1 MAGGEPRRYNTVNG
15 HGALL
20 PHGSCTRREAAPIA
34 GTRLASSSFAKSP
47 RSVAHQT
54 IIVLDFGSQY
64 TQLIARRLRELSVY
78 SEILPY
84 DTPAEAITA
93 RNPVGVILSGGPK
106 SVSETGAPRCDP
118 SLFTVG
124 VPVLGICYGMQL
136 MTDALG
142 GQVAPAPQREFGHAL
157 VHVSD
162 SRAPIFDGLTGDLRV
177 WASHGDM
184 VAAAPPGFSVLAT
197 SANAPVAAMANT
209 DRQLYAL
216 LFHPEVAHT
225 ERGIEILRNFAYG
238 TCGCTGDWT
247 MRSFIDESTARIRAQ
262 VGDGRVVCALSGG
275 VDSTVAALLVHRAVG
290 DRLTCIFVDNGVLRL
305 NEAAQVRDRFAR
317 KMQLPLDF
325 VDASAL
331 FLDRLAGVTD
341 PERKRKIIGST
352 FIDVFE
358 TRANELGGFDFLAQG
373 TLYPDVIESV
383 SVVGPSAAIKSHH
396 NVGGLPE
403 RMNFALVEPLREL
416 FKDEVRVLGRDL
428 GLEPEFV
435 VRQPF
440 PGPGLA
446 VRILGEVTPERLRL
460 LRLADAI
467 VVDEIR
473 RADLYTSLWQS
484 FAVLLPVQSVGVMG
498 DERTYEYTA
507 AVRAVESRDGMTADW
522 ARLPHD
528 VLGRISSRIV
538 NEVKGI
544 NRVVYDISSKP
555 PSTIEWE

>member
-1 MAGGEPRRYNTVNG
+1 V
-15 HGALL
+15 L
-20 PHGSCTRREAAPIA
+20 
-34 GTRLASSSFAKSP
+34 
-47 RSVAHQT
+47 HQT

-78 SEILPY
+78 CEILPFN
-84 DTPAEAITA
+84 TPAATIAA
-93 RNPVGVILSGGPK
+93 RRPVGVILSGGPK
-106 SVSETGAPRCDP
+106 SVSEIGAPKCDP
-118 SLFTVG
+118 SLFDVG

-136 MTDALG
+136 MTTTLG
-142 GQVAPAPQREFGHAL
+142 GRVAPAPQREYGHAL

-162 SRAPIFDGLTGDLRV
+162 DTSAPIFAALPGELRV
-177 WASHGDM
+177 WASHGDL
-184 VAAAPPGFSVLAT
+184 VAAAPPGFSVIAT
-197 SANAPVAAMANT
+197 SANAPVAAME
-209 DRQLYAL
+209 DRSRRLYAL

-225 ERGIEILRNFAYG
+225 ERGLEILRNYAYQV
-238 TCGCTGDWT
+238 CGCTGDWT
-247 MRSFIDESTARIRAQ
+247 MASFIEEATGRVRAR
-262 VGDGRVVCALSGG
+262 VGHRGRVVCGLSGG
-275 VDSTVAALLVHRAVG
+275 VDSTVAALLVHRAIG
-290 DRLTCIFVDNGVLRL
+290 DRLTCIFVDNGLLRL
-305 NEAAQVRDRFAR
+305 NEAQQVRERFTR
-317 KMQLPLDF
+317 KMRLPLDC
-325 VDASAL
+325 VDASDL
-331 FLDRLAGVTD
+331 FVDRLAGVID
-341 PERKRKIIGST
+341 PEKKRKIIGQT
-352 FIDVFE
+352 FIEVFE
-358 TRANELGGFDFLAQG
+358 TRARELGGFDFLAQG

-403 RMNFALVEPLREL
+403 HMRFALVEPLREL

-428 GLEPEFV
+428 GLEDEFV

-446 VRILGEVTPERLRL
+446 VRIIGAITRERLAL

-467 VVDEIR
+467 VVDEVR
-473 RADLYTSLWQS
+473 RAGLYASLWQS

-498 DERTYEYTA
+498 DERTYEHTI
-507 AVRAVESRDGMTADW
+507 AVRAVDSRDGMTADW